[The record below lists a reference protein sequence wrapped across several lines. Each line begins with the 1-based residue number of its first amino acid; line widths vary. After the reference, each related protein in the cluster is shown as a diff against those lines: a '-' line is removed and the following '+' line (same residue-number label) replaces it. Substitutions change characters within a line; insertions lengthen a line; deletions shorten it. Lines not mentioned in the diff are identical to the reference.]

1 MTDGEAAR
9 VMEALRQQALQHSQE
24 FINLTDGQ
32 RFNWQRFMLGQGLRC
47 VSHGGGIVQFVS
59 TFLSGISDPN
69 RQGCRRWDFVA
80 FHGNGAISRY
90 HPSRHTSAE
99 VLFADSA
106 EEWGLCG
113 TIARPP
119 GARGQP
125 ADFSGVLVDMAHLN
139 NPNLANHDKL
149 GVAEVQAI
157 LASLQGGPFVDLTD
171 GSILQWWRFFANTG
185 RHTHS
190 IVGAGIVNVTY
201 QLDARTFWVRRRD
214 GSQVCVPATR
224 GGPVFT
230 PDTPGPCW

>member
-1 MTDGEAAR
+1 M
-9 VMEALRQQALQHSQE
+9 
-24 FINLTDGQ
+24 
-32 RFNWQRFMLGQGLRC
+32 
-47 VSHGGGIVQFVS
+47 
-59 TFLSGISDPN
+59 
-69 RQGCRRWDFVA
+69 A
-80 FHGNGAISRY
+80 FHGNGTISRY
-90 HPSRHTSAE
+90 HPSRHTLAE
-99 VLFADSA
+99 VLFANS

-113 TIARPP
+113 TIAQPP
-119 GARGQP
+119 GAQGQL
-125 ADFSGVLVDMAHLN
+125 ADFSGVLMDMAHLN
-139 NPNLANHDKL
+139 NLANHDKL

-157 LASLQGGPFVDLTD
+157 VASLQGGPFVDLTD

-230 PDTPGPCW
+230 PDKLGPCW

>member
-1 MTDGEAAR
+1 
-9 VMEALRQQALQHSQE
+9 VAL
-24 FINLTDGQ
+24 
-32 RFNWQRFMLGQGLRC
+32 
-47 VSHGGGIVQFVS
+47 VS

-69 RQGCRRWDFVA
+69 RQWCRRWVFVA
-80 FHGNGAISRY
+80 FHGNGTISRY
-90 HPSRHTSAE
+90 HPSRHTLAE
-99 VLFADSA
+99 VLFANS

-113 TIARPP
+113 TIAQPP

-125 ADFSGVLVDMAHLN
+125 ADFSGVLMDMAHLN

-171 GSILQWWRFFANTG
+171 GSILQWWRFFTNTG

-201 QLDARTFWVRRRD
+201 QRDARTFWVRRRD
-214 GSQVCVPATR
+214 GSQVRAPATR
-224 GGPVFT
+224 QGPVFT
-230 PDTPGPCW
+230 PD